1 MLLQHPLGTA
11 LPQAPV
17 PCRDT
22 CPAPGTDLVL
32 PTFQDAT
39 SEGKFTVTVSRR
51 VLKDIPPKRYLKVG
65 SWIFPLGRDM
75 GSLEQQEGLV
85 PPKGCSKSCSKL
97 CLLLCLGSVWA
108 SPLAE
113 VLGCTNYQWWA
124 GTCLCSVG
132 IVSLM
137 RSCVLFTLQVVGS
150 SLDEIYFSACLAV
163 CDVSSQYH
171 SSPCMNMKKE
181 RDICAHVYAG
191 LLILITIMLFSCFVD
206 QSPFSSPRQSN
217 MNGCEDRNTEPITA
231 Y

>member
-1 MLLQHPLGTA
+1 MAGHCWQSGIRVNPLPVLLQHPLGTA
-11 LPQAPV
+11 LPQVPV

-22 CPAPGTDLVL
+22 CTAPWHRLSAAQISRCYIMLNSLWQCPGEYYRIFHQRGISKWEVESSHWEGTWALW
-32 PTFQDAT
+32 
-39 SEGKFTVTVSRR
+39 SSRKGWLL
-51 VLKDIPPKRYLKVG
+51 LK
-65 SWIFPLGRDM
+65 
-75 GSLEQQEGLV
+75 E
-85 PPKGCSKSCSKL
+85 CSKSCSKP
-97 CLLLCLGSVWA
+97 CLLLCWSSVWA
-108 SPLAE
+108 SSLAE

-206 QSPFSSPRQSN
+206 QSPFSSPR
-217 MNGCEDRNTEPITA
+217 
-231 Y
+231 